1 MATEREAEA
10 VWQGGLFDGSGS
22 VSFLSSNTAKDLGV
36 TWAARTEQPDGKTS
50 PEELIAAAH
59 ASCFAMAFSKQLKDR
74 GGDTKELKVHATSSF
89 EKTDAGFRITR
100 MLLEAR
106 GKVDGIESDAFNE
119 AAEAAKVGCP
129 VSNALAGNVQIELKA
144 SLES

>member
-1 MATEREAEA
+1 MTAEREAEV
-10 VWQGGLFDGSGS
+10 VWRGGLLDGSGQ
-22 VSFLSSNTAKDLGV
+22 VSFLSSSTAKDLDV
-36 TWAARTEQPDGKTS
+36 TWAARTEPPQGKTS

-59 ASCFAMAFSKQLKDR
+59 SSCFAMAFSKQLTDR
-74 GGDTKELKVHATSSF
+74 GGDVKDLRVHATSSF
-89 EKTDAGFRITR
+89 EKTDAGFRLTR

-106 GKVDGIESDAFNE
+106 GKVDGIDAAAFDE
-119 AAEAAKVGCP
+119 AAETAKLGCP

>member
-10 VWQGGLFDGSGS
+10 VWSGGLFDGSGQ
-22 VSFLSSNTAKDLGV
+22 VSFLSSNTATDLGV

-74 GGDTKELKVHATSSF
+74 GGEPRELRVHATSSF

-106 GKVDGIESDAFNE
+106 GKVDGIDSDAFNE

>member
-1 MATEREAEA
+1 MTAEREAEV
-10 VWQGGLFDGSGS
+10 VWSGGLFDGSGQ
-22 VSFLSSNTAKDLGV
+22 VSLVSSNAASDLDV
-36 TWAARTEQPDGKTS
+36 TWAARAEAPQGKTS

-59 ASCFAMAFSKQLKDR
+59 ASCFAMAMSKQLKDA
-74 GGDTKELKVHATSSF
+74 GGDTKELRVHATSSF
-89 EKTDAGFRITR
+89 EKTDAGFRLTR
-100 MLLEAR
+100 MLLEAH
-106 GKVDGIESDAFNE
+106 GKVEGIDSDAFNQ

>member
-1 MATEREAEA
+1 MAAEREAEV
-10 VWQGGLFDGSGS
+10 VWQGGLFDGSGQ
-22 VSFLSSNTAKDLGV
+22 VSFLSSNTAKDLDV
-36 TWAARTEQPDGKTS
+36 TWAARAEAPEGKTS

-74 GGDTKELKVHATSSF
+74 GGETKELRVHATSSF

-106 GKVDGIESDAFNE
+106 GRVEGIDSNAFNE

>member
-1 MATEREAEA
+1 MAAEREAEV
-10 VWQGGLFDGSGS
+10 VWQGGLFDGSGQ
-22 VSFLSSNTAKDLGV
+22 VSFLSSNTAKDLDV
-36 TWAARTEQPDGKTS
+36 TWAARAEAPEGKTS

-74 GGDTKELKVHATSSF
+74 GGDTKELRVHATSSF

-106 GKVDGIESDAFNE
+106 GRVEGIDSDAFNE

>member
-1 MATEREAEA
+1 MAAEREAEV
-10 VWQGGLFDGSGS
+10 VWSGGLLDGSGQ
-22 VSFLSSNTAKDLGV
+22 VSLLSSKLATDLDV
-36 TWAARTEQPDGKTS
+36 SWPSRTEGPEGKTS

-59 ASCFAMAFSKQLKDR
+59 ASCYAMAFSKQLVER
-74 GGDTKELKVHATSSF
+74 GGDVKELRVHATSTF
-89 EKTDAGFRITR
+89 EKTDAGFRLTR

-106 GKVDGIESDAFNE
+106 GKIDGIESDAFNE
-119 AAEAAKVGCP
+119 AAEVAKVGCP

>member
-1 MATEREAEA
+1 MATEREAEV
-10 VWQGGLFDGSGS
+10 VWSGGLFDGSGK
-22 VSFLSSNTAKDLGV
+22 VSFLSSNTAKDLDV
-36 TWAARTEQPDGKTS
+36 TWAARAEAPEGKTS

-59 ASCFAMAFSKQLKDR
+59 ASCFAMAMSKQLKDR
-74 GGDTKELKVHATSSF
+74 GGDTKELRVHATSSF

-100 MLLEAR
+100 MLLEAHGR
-106 GKVDGIESDAFNE
+106 VDGIEADAFNE